1 MAKERRTY
9 RLADNE
15 VVPMSLDEDALE
27 DAREKVHKRGASDA
41 DLKKYKA
48 LQDKVAAARQ
58 STRSD
63 EGRTGVSVQA
73 TTGGDG

>member
-1 MAKERRTY
+1 MAKERRTI

-41 DLKKYKA
+41 DVKKFKA
-48 LQDKVAAARQ
+48 LEEKVAKARQ
-58 STRSD
+58 KARED
-63 EGRTGVSVQA
+63 EGRTGVGVV
-73 TTGGDG
+73 TTDGRVE